1 MQTTT
6 ANFRLVHAGGASWD
20 TLLDKCL
27 AELGRPPEGANLG
40 FVYMTDSLDDDVRS
54 IVERLKE
61 RTGIADW
68 VGTIGFGI
76 CCTGKEYFDEPAI
89 AILIGALPAG
99 SFQLLPQLTKPGEAL
114 PDAVNQWVA
123 SKHPMLGIVHADP
136 RNPNL
141 PALIDSIS
149 DDTDCFLVGGI
160 TASRG
165 KTNQI
170 AGRIGEGG
178 ASGVLFAGDVPVVTG
193 LTQGCSP
200 IGPVHEITK
209 GREHIVMEL
218 DGRPALDVFKEDIG
232 EVLARNLGRAG
243 NYIHAALPIAGKDT
257 ADYLVRNLIGID
269 PDKKWIAVGDRL
281 SDGDKLMFVRRDA
294 ASARKDLKRMLS
306 DLKQR
311 AGAAPKA
318 ALYYSCVARGPNL
331 FGPDSEELRTVQEA
345 IGDVPL
351 AGFFANGEISH
362 NRLYGYTGVLTLLF

>member
-6 ANFRLVHAGGASWD
+6 ANFRLAHAGGGSWD
-20 TLLDKCL
+20 ALVTKCL
-27 AELGRPPEGANLG
+27 AELGPAPEGANLG
-40 FVYMTDSLDDDVRS
+40 FVYVTDALADDLAAL
-54 IVERLKE
+54 VERLKE
-61 RTGIADW
+61 ATGIADW

-76 CCTGKEYFDEPAI
+76 CATGKEYFDEPAL
-89 AILIGALPAG
+89 AVLIGALPPD
-99 SFQLLPQLTKPGEAL
+99 SFRVLPQLTRPGEKLPAAL
-114 PDAVNQWVA
+114 GQWVTA
-123 SKHPMLGIVHADP
+123 KKPMLGVVHADP
-136 RNPNL
+136 RNQNL

-149 DDTDCFLVGGI
+149 DDTDCFLVGGL

-165 KTNQI
+165 KTSQV

-209 GREHIVMEL
+209 AREHIVMEL
-218 DGRPALDVFKEDIG
+218 DGRPALDVFKQDIG
-232 EVLARNLGRAG
+232 EVLARDLQRIG

-257 ADYLVRNLIGID
+257 ADYLVRNLVGID
-269 PDKKWIAVGDRL
+269 PEKKWIAVGDRL
-281 SDGDKLMFVRRDA
+281 STGDKLMFVRRDA
-294 ASARKDLKRMLS
+294 ASAMKDLKRMLAE
-306 DLKQR
+306 LMQR
-311 AGAAPKA
+311 ASGRPKA

-331 FGPDSEELRTVQEA
+331 FGRDSEELRTVKEA
-345 IGDVPL
+345 IGDIPL